1 MRSYDV
7 RRRCHKQLR
16 KRHAPAYVYIIV
28 PIFYCARSLA
38 CITMRI
44 HMYVCVMCMP
54 KLIPKQVKLMGSL
67 VSLGYALYPI
77 KPNEVVHVNQVK

>member
-1 MRSYDV
+1 MYHD
-7 RRRCHKQLR
+7 
-16 KRHAPAYVYIIV
+16 AYIY
-28 PIFYCARSLA
+28 
-38 CITMRI
+38 
-44 HMYVCVMCMP
+44 MYVCVMCMP